1 MMKLL
6 LLVVLLFFF
15 GVFARD
21 REIADDLTM
30 GKHCFRRCLTHFGE
44 YKPLLSQP
52 SLDSCI
58 HLYKHLLEYTDD
70 SSHNICIVKF
80 ILFTMIVSAAIVLDL
95 IQRSRTG
102 KGRCNRVPSLA
113 LLHD

>member
-1 MMKLL
+1 MSYFYILKNQKLQL
-6 LLVVLLFFF
+6 RRSQSLENDETSLVGRTALFF

-80 ILFTMIVSAAIVLDL
+80 
-95 IQRSRTG
+95 
-102 KGRCNRVPSLA
+102 CSL
-113 LLHD
+113 

>member
-6 LLVVLLFFF
+6 LLVVLLSFF

-21 REIADDLTM
+21 RENADDLTM
-30 GKHCFRRCLTHFGE
+30 GKHCFRRSLTHFGE
-44 YKPLLSQP
+44 CKPLLSQP

-58 HLYKHLLEYTDD
+58 HLYEHLLEYTDD

-80 ILFTMIVSAAIVLDL
+80 CLDL
-95 IQRSRTG
+95 TQRSRTG
-102 KGRCNRVPSLA
+102 KGRCNRVPSMA